1 MVLFPPATMSNK
13 FRRALKTAALL
24 PVRAAKGS
32 NRGGFTP
39 AQGELPIVVLRVHV
53 VGCSN
58 LTSKDKNGF
67 SDPLVS
73 SFLPSN
79 SLTQFFPGLLSSPFS
94 IPVNKHLSPNAPS
107 TLSTLRKMLRLI
119 FPFIFQLLTSLVPW
133 NSSFGTKTYFRRITW
148 GKLRSYWRTGSL
160 SALLL
165 SLILAISCVL
175 FLELRSQSADR
186 FCFCSRLTY
195 RWCQHV
201 RARLLPAP
209 SVSSSASSL
218 RPITPSRIFPF
229 QIRSEN

>member
-1 MVLFPPATMSNK
+1 MSNK

-67 SDPLVS
+67 SDPLAS
-73 SFLPSN
+73 SFLSKNP
-79 SLTQFFPGLLSSPFS
+79 LTQFSPGLLSSPFS
-94 IPVNKHLSPNAPS
+94 TPVNRHPSPNAPS
-107 TLSTLRKMLRLI
+107 TLFTLRKMLRSI

-133 NSSFGTKTYFRRITW
+133 NSSFGTRTYFQRIIW

-160 SALLL
+160 NALLL
-165 SLILAISCVL
+165 TPILAISSVL
-175 FLELRSQSADR
+175 SLELRSQSANR
-186 FCFCSRLTY
+186 FCSRLMY

-201 RARLLPAP
+201 RLRSLPVP
-209 SVSSSASSL
+209 SVSSSVSSP
-218 RPITPSRIFPF
+218 RPIIPSRIFPL
-229 QIRSEN
+229 QIRSES